1 MSGNRAYRK
10 GADFERRVRKIIE
23 SEGGFVVRSAGSK
36 GVFDLIAIYPD
47 GKIFGIQC
55 KRSGSL
61 SRKEIERMLDISS
74 KYPIIPIFATIKN
87 RRITF
92 IDVRKIEKFK

>member
-1 MSGNRAYRK
+1 MSGNKAYRK

-23 SEGGFVVRSAGSK
+23 NEGGFVVRSAGSK

-47 GKIFGIQC
+47 GTIFGIQC

-61 SRKEIERMLDISS
+61 SRKEIERILEISS
-74 KYPIIPIFATIKN
+74 KYPIIPIFATVKK
-87 RRITF
+87 RRIVF
-92 IDVRKIEKFK
+92 IDIRKIERFK